1 MKSCDSLGEPC
12 RYCGSEQ
19 IILWPLRYAGK
30 CACCSWESREGR
42 PRLERII
49 TASRRADKE
58 RPFFVLPFMSAPT
71 SDPPSGKR
79 FGRRRTGGGLTRSK
93 ISELRA

>member
-30 CACCSWESREGR
+30 CARCSWESREGR
-42 PRLERII
+42 HRVERII
-49 TASRRADKE
+49 EAARSGEKHGLFALM
-58 RPFFVLPFMSAPT
+58 PFASAP
-71 SDPPSGKR
+71 SADPPSGKR
-79 FGRRRTGGGLTRSK
+79 FGRKRAPGGLTATE
-93 ISELRA
+93 ITELRH